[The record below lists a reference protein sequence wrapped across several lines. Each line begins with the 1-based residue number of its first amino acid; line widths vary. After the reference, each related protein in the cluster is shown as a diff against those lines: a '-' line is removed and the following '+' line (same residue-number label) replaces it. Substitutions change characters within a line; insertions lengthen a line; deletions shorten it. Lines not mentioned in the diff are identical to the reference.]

1 MLSNQNILYSNSPL
15 DDDYVDYTIILVDG
29 KIKEEKYV
37 KFFLE
42 QLIPNLSDYL
52 ITDENDNATCFPLDF
67 IPKTYKDCLES
78 IYTFVNESEKLEYVN
93 DDITLKYLS
102 RYAKYYF
109 NEAKKMIKNLS
120 SYYTCQDCIH
130 SEYSRYYCAVTSY
143 LNENPNQFDN
153 FIDEISNLNKGLEN
167 IFYDDKY
174 IEHFKDNCRYIS
186 NYINNLLF
194 CKISN
199 YKFEC
204 LITPKSVVHKLINV
218 NYYATNKFLVVIDS
232 NYIDVNIYYSF
243 CR

>member
-1 MLSNQNILYSNSPL
+1 MLSNQNLLYSNFSL

-29 KIKEEKYV
+29 KLKEEKYV
-37 KFFLE
+37 KFFLN
-42 QLIPNLSDYL
+42 QLIPNLSDCL
-52 ITDENDNATCFPLDF
+52 ITNENDNSTCFPLDF
-67 IPKTYKDCLES
+67 IPKTYKECLEN
-78 IYTFVNESEKLEYVN
+78 IYTFVNKSEKLEYVN
-93 DDITLKYLS
+93 DDITLRYLS

-109 NEAKKMIKNLS
+109 DKAKKMIKNLS
-120 SYYTCQDCIH
+120 SYYICNNCNRFD
-130 SEYSRYYCAVTSY
+130 YGRYYCAVTSY

-153 FIDEISNLNKGLEN
+153 FIDKISNLNKGLEN

-204 LITPKSVVHKLINV
+204 LVTPKSVVYKLINIDDCT
-218 NYYATNKFLVVIDS
+218 TNKFLVVVDS
-232 NYIDVNIYYSF
+232 NYINFNIHYSF